1 MFKIIHKHWLYRYE
15 RFYKRNKW
23 HLILDLSL
31 STVIIILISL
41 VIGLNFYR
49 PIVNLN
55 TASTT
60 PPVNAPININNPPL
74 DFSAVLASSSP
85 NIEDGVLVK
94 INFKNNGSYALNDL
108 KFNFSLLTKNF
119 TIDHL
124 DLLDENNPDIS
135 VKATELS
142 LPSLPANLSGQV
154 SLKVYFKNNVAGT
167 KELTWR
173 INSHYVI
180 GSQTLRSSFDL
191 PTLNLPS
198 VLNVEAR
205 AYYNSPQGDQLGAGP
220 LPPLVALPTNYWI
233 FIEAKADGDFNNFIY
248 SAKLPKGVEVTGNRS
263 ILAGDFSYNKDLR
276 QVIWRVPLLE
286 AKLSD
291 YRAGFEVQLIPTASQ
306 IDKVLPLLSSA
317 KYSAQESAGAKTKVN
332 DEISSPDT
340 NLEFDLINKGQG
352 KISQ

>member
-1 MFKIIHKHWLYRYE
+1 MFKIIHKHWLYRWE
-15 RFYKRNKW
+15 KFYSRNKW

-31 STVIIILISL
+31 STVIIVLISL
-41 VIGLNFYR
+41 AIGLNFYR

-55 TASTT
+55 TASST
-60 PPVNAPININNPPL
+60 PLINTPLDLNNPPL
-74 DFSAVLASSSP
+74 DFNANVASSTLNTEESA
-85 NIEDGVLVK
+85 LLK
-94 INFKNNGSYALNDL
+94 LSFKNNSSHPLSNL
-108 KFNFSLLTKNF
+108 KFNLNVLTKNF

-124 DLLDENNPDIS
+124 EISDQNNPEIS
-135 VKATELS
+135 VNGSELS
-142 LPSLPANLSGQV
+142 LPDLPANLSGEL
-154 SLKVYFKNNVAGT
+154 SLKVYFKNQNSGT
-167 KELTWR
+167 KEIDWQLNTSYQAVGQDLKA
-173 INSHYVI
+173 N
-180 GSQTLRSSFDL
+180 FAL

-276 QVIWRVPLLE
+276 QIIWRVPLLE
-286 AKLSD
+286 ANLSD
-291 YRAGFEVQLIPTASQ
+291 YRAGFEVQLIPTADQ
-306 IDKVLPLLSSA
+306 LDKVLPLLNNA
-317 KYSAQESAGAKTKVN
+317 KYSAQESAGAKTKVSE
-332 DEISSPDT
+332 EISSPDT

-352 KISQ
+352 KVSK